1 MKDHEILDATNEI
14 LTKHKGDLAGFWDA
28 VRDISEKIE
37 SEEGEGEGEVPDIFA
52 GICMLFE
59 DAGGPRPDIDPDVDV
74 QGYMHALKFECISD
88 EQVDERVE
96 FLDHLLRQGDISP
109 SDLELGDE
117 KMDQVIPII
126 RKSLAMFQFGAYQMT
141 MMGQTVN
148 VGMFQMPKDFPD
160 KLGRFI
166 GELFC
171 REWVKPDFLTEYSE
185 MLSASQG
192 IHWRRRV
199 MSAVFYAIKER
210 SEREGGR
217 EGQSVEDWMKE
228 LEYDYMEHLEEQSI
242 ADQPLEHFL
251 KELEKGKDW
260 QSHTKFRNTMLALTS
275 AA

>member
-1 MKDHEILDATNEI
+1 
-14 LTKHKGDLAGFWDA
+14 
-28 VRDISEKIE
+28 
-37 SEEGEGEGEVPDIFA
+37 
-52 GICMLFE
+52 
-59 DAGGPRPDIDPDVDV
+59 
-74 QGYMHALKFECISD
+74 
-88 EQVDERVE
+88 
-96 FLDHLLRQGDISP
+96 
-109 SDLELGDE
+109 
-117 KMDQVIPII
+117 
-126 RKSLAMFQFGAYQMT
+126 MFQFGAYQMT

-210 SEREGGR
+210 SAREGGR

-242 ADQPLEHFL
+242 A
-251 KELEKGKDW
+251 
-260 QSHTKFRNTMLALTS
+260 RS
-275 AA
+275 AARAFPQRAREGQGLAEPHQVQKHHARAHQRGVIESSVGHDASRARASSEGFGGGGESW